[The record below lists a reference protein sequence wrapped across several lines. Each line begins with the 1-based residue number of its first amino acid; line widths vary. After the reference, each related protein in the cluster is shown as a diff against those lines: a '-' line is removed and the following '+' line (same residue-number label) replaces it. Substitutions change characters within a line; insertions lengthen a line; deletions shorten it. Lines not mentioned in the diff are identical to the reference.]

1 MNVTATPLTERL
13 SSFFD
18 ELGQTRLS
26 AAVTS
31 LSAWLPEFFTRY
43 ASCRSRL
50 PAPAPK
56 PSAISA
62 NDLAAFFANL
72 ANPLATARQGAFHF
86 DPWEVVGLGRDEVRN
101 VGVLAWLLNPQGSHG
116 MGCAAMKWLLTA
128 VNRNFVAIFGA
139 NFATE
144 PGQFCRVRTEINPNG
159 EISDRVDIEI
169 DAERFYLIIEA
180 KIDAPEQA
188 GQLERYCRLA
198 EARAGQR
205 QWLVIFLTPEGRKPN
220 SAGQYENSG
229 KVLPLS
235 WRRLAAVLEQSIA
248 KPRTSSVTGVTS
260 PRLAA
265 EFSAQRF
272 LKKVRS
278 F

>member
-1 MNVTATPLTERL
+1 MNTTAAPLTERL
-13 SSFFD
+13 SHFFD
-18 ELGQTRLS
+18 ELGQIRQS
-26 AAVTS
+26 AATTS

-43 ASCRSRL
+43 ASCRSKL
-50 PAPAPK
+50 AAPAQK

-62 NDLAAFFANL
+62 SELGAFLTSLAS
-72 ANPLATARQGAFHF
+72 PLSTARQGAFHF
-86 DPWEVVGLGRDEVRN
+86 DPWEVAGLDRDEVRN

-116 MGCAAMKWLLTA
+116 MGCAAIKGLLTT
-128 VNRNFVAIFGA
+128 VNRHFRAISSADFVE
-139 NFATE
+139 E

-159 EISDRVDIEI
+159 EIADRVDIEI
-169 DAERFYLIIEA
+169 DAENFYLIIEA

-188 GQLERYCRLA
+188 GQLERYCRQA

-229 KVLPLS
+229 KILPLS
-235 WRRLAAVLEQSIA
+235 WRRLAAELEKSI
-248 KPRTSSVTGVTS
+248 TSPAAVSSTRIAF

-265 EFSAQRF
+265 EFSARCF
-272 LKKVRS
+272 LKKIRL